1 VDADGEI
8 FFDEKPRTVARLWA
22 RRYNGPANDSDRPVS
37 LAMNPR
43 RSEVLVTG
51 TSYGRHTFGDYAT
64 IAYELST
71 GERLWARRY
80 NGPENGFDSAR
91 ALGVSSDG
99 SSVFVAGARG
109 SSFRN
114 DYVIIAYAA

>member
-1 VDADGEI
+1 MEQGGQPCTHQDTCEKLFIGWVEEGMPPQVDADGEI
-8 FFDEKPRTVARLWA
+8 FFDEKPRTGA
-22 RRYNGPANDSDRPVS
+22 
-37 LAMNPR
+37 
-43 RSEVLVTG
+43 
-51 TSYGRHTFGDYAT
+51 
-64 IAYELST
+64 
-71 GERLWARRY
+71 RLWARRY